1 MVKLAVFTAA
11 ALAVCRP
18 IAAQTSAPAFE
29 VASVKHSSGGGPP
42 GDIPRNMDD
51 SPGHFAMH
59 NVGLRFALQW
69 AYDLKD
75 YEIVVQDWMVS
86 DERYDIDARAAGPAT
101 NDQMRPML
109 QTLLK
114 ERLQMKLHTE
124 KKEMQV
130 YLLTRGSGTPKVKE
144 ASADEK
150 SALTGGPD
158 GTTFHKFPISRLTFL
173 LTRRMDHPVLDRT
186 GLTGIY
192 DYTIDL
198 SGLGFANARG
208 ADVPSAPDGPSIF
221 TTVQRDLG
229 LKLEPKKE
237 IIDILVIDHAEKV
250 PIAN

>member
-1 MVKLAVFTAA
+1 MVKTALITAIALTLPAACLAQKPAA
-11 ALAVCRP
+11 M
-18 IAAQTSAPAFE
+18 FE
-29 VASVKHSSGGGPP
+29 VASVKHANGGGPP

-59 NVGLRFALQW
+59 NVPLRYALQW

-75 YEIVVQDWMVS
+75 YEMVVPDWAIAE
-86 DERYDIDARAAGPAT
+86 ERYDIDARAAGPAT
-101 NDQMRPML
+101 NDEMRPML

-114 ERLQMKLHTE
+114 ERLQMKVHTE
-124 KKEMQV
+124 KKELQC
-130 YLLTRGSGTPKVKE
+130 YLLTRGSGAAKVKE
-144 ASADEK
+144 APADEQP
-150 SALTGGPD
+150 AITGGPY
-158 GTTFHKFPISRLTFL
+158 GTTFHHFPISRLTFL

-192 DYTIDL
+192 DYTVDL
-198 SGLGFANARG
+198 SGLGFHDGPAG
-208 ADVPSAPDGPSIF
+208 APDAPSIF

-237 IIDILVIDHAEKV
+237 MIDILVVDHAERV

>member
-1 MVKLAVFTAA
+1 MKGFSWLAGAIILAA
-11 ALAVCRP
+11 SSP
-18 IAAQTSAPAFE
+18 AQTPAPAFE

-75 YEIVVQDWMVS
+75 YEMVLPDWMINE
-86 DERYDIDARAAGPAT
+86 ERYDIDARAAGLAT

-114 ERLQMKLHTE
+114 ERLQMKLHFE
-124 KKEMQV
+124 KKEQQV
-130 YLLTRGSGTPKVKE
+130 YLLTRGSGTPKVKV

-150 SALTGGPD
+150 PSITGGPE
-158 GTTFHKFPISRLTFL
+158 GTTFHNFPISRFTFL

-186 GLTGIY
+186 GLTGNY
-192 DYTIDL
+192 VYTVDL
-198 SGLGFANARG
+198 SGLGFHDGPAG
-208 ADVPSAPDGPSIF
+208 APDAPSIF

-237 IIDILVIDHAEKV
+237 IIDTLVIDHCEKV